1 LFSYDYVHSPT
12 GRPWPH
18 ELDFRTPLIVFAV
31 LFGLTLVGLAW
42 RKSLR
47 TAVVGLCASSVLF
60 TWFLLDVFMRDVAPF
75 WSQKGTIAE
84 YYKRRRSPDERLIA
98 YSMYWRGETFY
109 TKNEI
114 YEGPQEE
121 RTVFDT
127 DNADEKMEEWVKS
140 HRGHRVFVLFERG
153 RQEKVKRLLPP
164 ESRDSF
170 QVLYDKNNKFS
181 LAQADI

>member
-1 LFSYDYVHSPT
+1 
-12 GRPWPH
+12 
-18 ELDFRTPLIVFAV
+18 
-31 LFGLTLVGLAW
+31 
-42 RKSLR
+42 
-47 TAVVGLCASSVLF
+47 
-60 TWFLLDVFMRDVAPF
+60 
-75 WSQKGTIAE
+75 
-84 YYKRRRSPDERLIA
+84 
-98 YSMYWRGETFY
+98 MYWRGETFY

-140 HRGHRVFVLFERG
+140 HRGRRVFVLFERG

-170 QVLYDKNNKFS
+170 QVLYEKNNKFS